1 MGGRGEEEKCVQ
13 GRHSWKDLA
22 VSFRKWVGVL
32 QVARGE
38 WPLSNTEAWRGLQR
52 EGQVLPQAKLSHL
65 YFAYADLIPQD
76 HLGTHRNVQLI
87 LEKSQGHL
95 NYKSQLGKMAGL
107 LACWVPD
114 WKEHRCLALL
124 LCAPHAACEVSQ
136 NGVLL
141 SLHIL
146 HFAIST
152 HYGDMFV
159 SLWLNRI
166 VIIVIAYTHWQAGWL
181 WKDTQSEQHSKKSDI
196 FRQKEQ
202 MFIP

>member
-1 MGGRGEEEKCVQ
+1 MGGQREEEKCVQ
-13 GRHSWKDLA
+13 GRHYWKDLA
-22 VSFRKWVGVL
+22 VSFRKWVSVL

-65 YFAYADLIPQD
+65 YFAYAGLIPGD
-76 HLGTHRNVQLI
+76 HLGTHGNFQLI
-87 LEKSQGHL
+87 LEKSQVHL

-124 LCAPHAACEVSQ
+124 PCAPQAACEISQ
-136 NGVLL
+136 NGVL

-146 HFAIST
+146 HFAISKP
-152 HYGDMFV
+152 YDDMFV
-159 SLWLNRI
+159 PLWLYRI
-166 VIIVIAYTHWQAGWL
+166 VIIVTAYIHWQAGWL
-181 WKDTQSEQHSKKSDI
+181 WKDTQSEQHSKKSGI
-196 FRQKEQ
+196 FRQKGQ
-202 MFIP
+202 TFTP